1 MDEAIEAYADQLA
14 ALGNPVRLRILKLLV
29 EASPDGLV
37 VQEIQDELQIP
48 PSTLSHHLDKLKN
61 EQLLGST
68 RQGTFLRYRVNW
80 DTLQGLLGFLTAQCC
95 TRSSKEDVS
104 SWTCEKS

>member
-1 MDEAIEAYADQLA
+1 MDEAIEVCADRLA

-29 EASPDGLV
+29 EASPGGLV
-37 VQEIQDELQIP
+37 VQEIQEELQIP
-48 PSTLSHHLDKLKN
+48 SSTLSHHLDKLKN

-80 DTLQGLLGFLTAQCC
+80 EVLHSLLGFLTAQCC
-95 TRSSKEDVS
+95 TRSSKEDPL
-104 SWTCEKS
+104 WTCERS